1 MKAEVKK
8 RGAMK
13 RVWLVALTSLVV
25 LAGCHS
31 FKKENVQPPT
41 PLAKDFKPT
50 VQVSKL
56 WTTSVGDGAGDSG
69 VRLRPAF
76 ADGVLYACSTDGKV
90 AAIDAT
96 SGKTLWSKSSRTKG
110 WFGWGDKKRADALYA
125 GGPAVSGDLIVV
137 GTLDGHVY
145 GINAKDGSPRWESV
159 VNSEVISAP
168 VISGN
173 LVIARTQDGRLYG
186 FDSATGERRWV
197 YDQDN
202 VPLLSLRGNGP
213 LLAANGVVFYGND
226 AGKLVAL
233 RLDNGEKL
241 WEQTLASG
249 EGRTEIDRLADA
261 DGGIL
266 LSGSTLYGA
275 AYHGNLAAIDGP
287 SGRPLWGRPFSTFT
301 SIDVTDTAVYGV
313 NDESSVWAFDKNG
326 GADMW
331 KNDGLKYRW
340 LSGPAV
346 LGNYVVVGDLD
357 GYVHFLQT
365 GDGALAARERLSKKA
380 IRAQP
385 LVVGDIVYVEDVKG
399 RIGAYRL
406 GGR

>member
-1 MKAEVKK
+1 MKP
-8 RGAMK
+8 GAMK
-13 RVWLVALTSLVV
+13 RVLLVALTSLVA

-50 VQVSKL
+50 VQVTRV
-56 WTTSVGDGAGDSG
+56 WTNSVGEGAGESG

-76 ADGVLYACSTDGKV
+76 ADGVLYAASTNGKI
-90 AAIDAT
+90 AAIDAA
-96 SGKTLWSKSSRTKG
+96 SGKTLWSKSSRTQG

-125 GGPAVSGDLIVV
+125 GGPMVSGDLLVV

-159 VNSEVISAP
+159 VNSEVVASP
-168 VISGN
+168 FISGN
-173 LVIARTQDGRLYG
+173 LVIARTADGRLYG

-197 YDQDN
+197 YDQGS
-202 VPLLSLRGNGP
+202 VPLLSLRGEGP
-213 LLAANGVVFYGND
+213 LLVANGVVFFGSD
-226 AGKLVAL
+226 DGKLVAL
-233 RLDNGEKL
+233 RLDTGDKL
-241 WEQTLASG
+241 WEQRLASG
-249 EGRTEIDRLADA
+249 EGRTEIDRLSDA

-266 LSGSTLYGA
+266 LDGSTLFGA
-275 AYHGNLAAIDGP
+275 AYHGNLVAVDGP

-301 SIDVTDTAVYGV
+301 SLDISNNALFGV
-313 NDESSVWAFDKNG
+313 DADSQVWAFDKNG

-331 KNDGLKYRW
+331 KNDKLKYRW
-340 LSGPAV
+340 LTGPAV
-346 LGNYVVVGDLD
+346 QGDYVVVGDLE
-357 GYVHFLQT
+357 GYVHWLQT
-365 GDGALAARERLSKKA
+365 GDGALAARERLSKKP

-385 LVVGDIVYVEDVKG
+385 LVVGDTVFVVDVKG

-406 GGR
+406 AAH